1 MILIAGPSAN
11 GISERLAELSG
22 EKAYSAV
29 HKVFPDGESY
39 IKIPTEIA
47 GEDVAVIQSTNTPQD
62 KSLMEL
68 FFMIDKVRAAGAKSV
83 TAIVPYM
90 GYMRQNK
97 EFNEGEAVSI
107 STIISILNSLRLDN
121 LITIQPHKSGPLR
134 AFKGK
139 TVIVDVIRKM
149 ARYAG
154 EGMHNPLVLAPDKGA
169 LEIARKAAASIG
181 CAYTYID
188 KERLNDTKV
197 GIKHSPSESMTGKDV
212 MIIDDM
218 ISTGGTIVQAAEFAR
233 SRGAENV
240 RVAAVH
246 LIMAGNAE
254 EKLRNA
260 GISEICGTNTLPFKG
275 TKTFD
280 ISEEIAKSLGDIKS
294 E

>member
-11 GISERLAELSG
+11 GIADRIAELRG
-22 EKAYSAV
+22 EKAYNAV

-39 IKIPTEIA
+39 IKMPQGIA
-47 GEDVAVIQSTNTPQD
+47 GEEVAIIQSTNNPQD

-68 FFMIDKVRAAGAKSV
+68 FFMIDKARELGAKSV

-107 STIISILNSLRLDN
+107 NTIISILNSLHLDN

-139 TVIVDVIRKM
+139 TIIVEVIGKM
-149 ARYAG
+149 AEYAG
-154 EGMHNPLVLAPDKGA
+154 DGMHNPIVLAPDKGA
-169 LEIARKAAASIG
+169 LEIARKAAASMG
-181 CAYTYID
+181 CIYTYID

-197 GIKHSPSESMTGKDV
+197 SIKHSPSEDMSGRDV

-233 SRGAENV
+233 SRGARSV
-240 RVAAVH
+240 RAAAVH

-254 EKLRNA
+254 EKLMNA

-275 TKTFD
+275 AKTFD
-280 ISEEIAKSLGDIKS
+280 VSGEISKALGGLGL

>member
-11 GISERLAELSG
+11 GISERVAELRG
-22 EKAYSAV
+22 EKSYSTA

-39 IKIPTEIA
+39 IKIPHEIA
-47 GEDVAVIQSTNTPQD
+47 GEDIAIIQSTNTPQD

-68 FFMIDKVRAAGAKSV
+68 FFMIDKARNMGAKSI

-107 STIISILNSLRLDN
+107 STIISILNSLQLDN

-139 TVIVDVIRKM
+139 TAIVDVTGKM
-149 ARYAG
+149 AVYAG
-154 EGMHNPLVLAPDKGA
+154 AGMRNPLVLAPDKGA

-197 GIKHSPSESMTGKDV
+197 SIKHSPSESMKGNDV

-218 ISTGGTIVQAAEFAR
+218 ISTGGTIVQAAEFAK

-260 GISEICGTNTLPFKG
+260 GISEICGTNTLPFRG

-280 ISEEIAKSLGDIKS
+280 ISEEIAKSLDEIKS